1 MSLLTLNAGSS
12 SLKFAL
18 HDEAHDDDGEP
29 VLLLAGQIA
38 GLDATPRLELALAG
52 RAREVTPLAREGPDA
67 VAGLDDALAIV
78 LERLPGWA
86 PGRTVRAVGHRVVHG
101 GVAYAAPLVIDDGAL
116 AALQAL
122 CPLAPLHQPYNLAG
136 IRAARARFPG
146 VLQLACF
153 DTAFHRGH
161 PFVHDAFA
169 LPRELHAAGVRRY
182 GFHGLSYAY
191 VARRLARLDRRA
203 AAGRA
208 VVAHLGSGAS
218 ACALHGGRSLA
229 STMGFTAL
237 DGLPMGTRP
246 GQLDAGVLLWLI
258 AERGLDGAALTELLY
273 RQSGLKALSGISA
286 DMRTLRES
294 RDPRAREAIDYFVAR
309 LREAV
314 GALAAALGG
323 LDAVVFTGGIGEHD
337 ALTRSETVSELAF
350 LGLALDEA
358 ANAAHGRESEGLISP
373 AGAPVRVW
381 VVPTDE
387 EAEIARHLGEAL
399 RAADGPPGP
408 RARESS

>member
-18 HDEAHDDDGEP
+18 YDEEAFAPGNEDDP
-29 VLLLAGQIA
+29 IALLAGQIA
-38 GLDATPRLELALAG
+38 GLDAAPRLELSMAG
-52 RAREVTPLAREGPDA
+52 RPREVTALSRDGPGAVTGLADALDTVLAR
-67 VAGLDDALAIV
+67 
-78 LERLPGWA
+78 LPAWA

-101 GVAYAAPLVIDDGAL
+101 GPEHAEPLEVDDAAL
-116 AALQAL
+116 AALEAL
-122 CPLAPLHQPYNLAG
+122 SPLAPLHQPFNLAG

-161 PFVHDAFA
+161 PFVHDAYA

-182 GFHGLSYAY
+182 GFHGLSYAWI
-191 VARRLARLDRRA
+191 ARRLARLDPQA
-203 AAGRA
+203 AAGRT

-218 ACALHGGRSLA
+218 ACAILAGRSIA

-237 DGLPMGTRP
+237 EGLPMGTRP
-246 GQLDAGVLLWLI
+246 GQLDAGVLLWLM
-258 AERGLDGAALTELLY
+258 AERGLDGAALTDLLY

-294 RDPRAREAIDYFVAR
+294 ADPRAREAIDYFVAR

-314 GALAAALGG
+314 GALSAALGG
-323 LDAVVFTGGIGEHD
+323 LDALVFTGGIGEHD
-337 ALTRSETVSELAF
+337 ALTRHETVAGLAF

-358 ANAAHGRESEGLISP
+358 ANARHGAATGGLIST
-373 AGAPVRVW
+373 ADSPVRVW
-381 VVPTDE
+381 VVATDE
-387 EAEIARHLGEAL
+387 EAEIARHLAIT
-399 RAADGPPGP
+399 AAAVRPTP
-408 RARESS
+408 

>member
-18 HDEAHDDDGEP
+18 YDEGRASPGNGTDP
-29 VLLLAGQIA
+29 FVLLTGQVA
-38 GLDATPRLELALAG
+38 GLDAAPRLERSLPGQPREITALPRDGPGAVTGLADALDT
-52 RAREVTPLAREGPDA
+52 VLAR
-67 VAGLDDALAIV
+67 
-78 LERLPGWA
+78 LPAWV
-86 PGRTVRAVGHRVVHG
+86 PGHTVRAVGHRVVHG
-101 GVAYAAPLVIDDGAL
+101 GVDYAAPLVVDDSAL

-122 CPLAPLHQPYNLAG
+122 CPLAPLHQPFNLAG
-136 IRAARARFPG
+136 IRAARERFPG

-182 GFHGLSYAY
+182 GFHGLSYAW
-191 VARRLARLDRRA
+191 VARRLARLDPHA
-203 AAGRA
+203 AAGRT

-218 ACALHGGRSLA
+218 ACAIRAGRSLA

-246 GQLDAGVLLWLI
+246 GQLDAGVLLWLMT
-258 AERGLDGAALTELLY
+258 ERGLDSPALTDLLY

-294 RDPRAREAIDYFVAR
+294 ADPRAHEAIDYFVAR

-314 GALAAALGG
+314 GALTAALGG
-323 LDAVVFTGGIGEHD
+323 LDALVFTGGIGEHD
-337 ALTRSETVSELAF
+337 ARTRRETVAGLGF
-350 LGLALDEA
+350 LGLALDDV
-358 ANAAHGRESEGLISP
+358 ANAGHGAGSGGLISP
-373 AGAPVRVW
+373 ANAPVRVW

-387 EAEIARHLGEAL
+387 EAEIARHLVEAL
-399 RAADGPPGP
+399 TRGA
-408 RARESS
+408 

>member
-18 HDEAHDDDGEP
+18 YDELGPRGDQDDDP
-29 VLLLAGQIA
+29 VPLLAGQVA
-38 GLDATPRLELALAG
+38 GLDASPRLELALAG
-52 RAREVTPLAREGPDA
+52 QARRAQALPREGPGKVDD
-67 VAGLDDALAIV
+67 LDDALDAV
-78 LERLPGWA
+78 LDGLPAWA
-86 PGRTVRAVGHRVVHG
+86 PGRVVRAVGHRVVHG
-101 GVAYAAPLVIDDGAL
+101 GTDYAAPQVIDDATL
-116 AALQAL
+116 AALAHL
-122 CPLAPLHQPYNLAG
+122 CPLAPLHQPFNLAG

-161 PFVHDAFA
+161 PFVHDAYA

-191 VARRLARLDRRA
+191 VARRLARLDPQA
-203 AAGRA
+203 AAGRT

-218 ACALHGGRSLA
+218 ACALQTGSSLA

-258 AERGLDGAALTELLY
+258 AERGLDGEALTDLLY
-273 RQSGLKALSGISA
+273 RQSGLKGLSGLSA
-286 DMRTLRES
+286 DMRTLRAS
-294 RDPRAREAIDYFVAR
+294 TDPRARQAIDYFVAR

-323 LDAVVFTGGIGEHD
+323 LDALVFTGGIGEHD
-337 ALTRSETVSELAF
+337 ALTRAETVAGLGF
-350 LGLALDEA
+350 LGLTLDET
-358 ANAAHGRESEGLISP
+358 ANATHGSARDGLISR
-373 AGAPVRVW
+373 AEAPVRMW

-387 EAEIARHLGEAL
+387 EAEIARHLAEAL
-399 RAADGPPGP
+399 ARA
-408 RARESS
+408 S